1 MKSGDIIEPTCF
13 LANRAAHASHVAMCA
28 FHVAKCWASAEP
40 STNAAR
46 FSSLK
51 QGMGRVAPD
60 RKHKRTPA
68 RERRQAERGEG
79 GCSHGAADPP
89 CPLESEA
96 FCRTMVIE
104 RTMDG
109 DSEFE
114 NSDQSRRTDPGV
126 QTHSQSH
133 PFDRLVRRDNN
144 AIRLG
149 EAALLFA
156 LDRYGD
162 MKVGR
167 WLSRL
172 DGLARRVDQVNART
186 PADQVDALRTV
197 LVDEEGLTGNLDTYD
212 DPRNS
217 YLNEVL
223 TRGLGIPISLS
234 VVWLDV
240 CGQLGW
246 PFGGVGL
253 PGHYIIKS
261 AALSDEVLIDVF
273 RGGQVLDRADCERIV
288 STIHRRP
295 VTLTSEHFVVSTTRE
310 TLSRMLNNLRL
321 IYVERQ
327 AWYQAA
333 CVISRMLALDPDA
346 ADLHQQLNRV
356 AGHQARLN

>member
-1 MKSGDIIEPTCF
+1 M
-13 LANRAAHASHVAMCA
+13 
-28 FHVAKCWASAEP
+28 
-40 STNAAR
+40 
-46 FSSLK
+46 
-51 QGMGRVAPD
+51 
-60 RKHKRTPA
+60 
-68 RERRQAERGEG
+68 QA
-79 GCSHGAADPP
+79 
-89 CPLESEA
+89 
-96 FCRTMVIE
+96 
-104 RTMDG
+104 
-109 DSEFE
+109 
-114 NSDQSRRTDPGV
+114 
-126 QTHSQSH
+126 HSQSH
-133 PFDRLVRRDNN
+133 PFDRLVQRDHD

-156 LDRYGD
+156 LDRYRD
-162 MKVGR
+162 MNVGR
-167 WLSRL
+167 WLRRL

-186 PADQVDALRTV
+186 PTDQVEALRTV
-197 LVDEEGLTGNLDTYD
+197 LVDEEGLTGNVDAYD

-217 YLNEVL
+217 YLNDVL

-273 RGGQVLDRADCERIV
+273 RGGQVLDRAECERIV

-295 VTLTSEHFVVSTTRE
+295 VTLTSEHFAVSPTRV

-321 IYVERQ
+321 IYMERQ

-333 CVISRMLALDPDA
+333 CVISRMLALDPDDQNLQRQLSRVVGHLA
-346 ADLHQQLNRV
+346 QLN
-356 AGHQARLN
+356 